1 MEAIC
6 LEESQNTRTFAT
18 SRFGQCDAPWE
29 QPLDAPPPI
38 KNKEAERIAVMEAIV
53 TEAVHAMA
61 REVAA
66 KALRES
72 AFALQR
78 LAWPAELTTPNL
90 WTEKQHAP
98 AALHFVFVNA
108 RASNGPAALSPRVQL
123 PTAINFFVRVKFQRV
138 GFPFPPGVSKHYLHT
153 ARMQAG
159 HVSAGLVA
167 RIAFDARHVIG
178 LLKHQHL
185 TLCQLVLEVP
195 STESV
200 NPGLQPTKL
209 SFHPCHACQLHMGGA
224 RLQPREPDPTCEH
237 SHAVNILAGPTS
249 PTPGAAAA
257 ASPKDSTRGNAVT
270 GNAVTGSAVAGSA
283 VAGSA
288 PRLIVPSAVTG
299 NTVTGSAVSGSA
311 PRLIVPVWPVV
322 GARAGRAD
330 PLLIV
335 PPRQDSIFGTFGS
348 SDGRFGAALASF
360 RVDMIAPSAAIKEA
374 SREAASARSKSRAI
388 LVSACGAKSARLA
401 STARPTGKRG
411 PRAGAV
417 TSMGAVT
424 GAGVVPGAG
433 AGTSTD
439 QTAKASTFRSASL
452 GTLVQPATP
461 DRTPHPSA
469 RLLGKELQVGA
480 TIGATRRSGSATT
493 GSGQAQ
499 EASPKAPPS
508 IPPSPLFDRTA
519 PTTAPKVPSAL
530 SARLRPDAHDGR

>member
-1 MEAIC
+1 MEAIF

-29 QPLDAPPPI
+29 QPPDAPPPI
-38 KNKEAERIAVMEAIV
+38 KNKEATRIAVMEAIV

-78 LAWPAELTTPNL
+78 FAWPVELTTPNL

-224 RLQPREPDPTCEH
+224 RLQPR
-237 SHAVNILAGPTS
+237 GPTS
-249 PTPGAAAA
+249 PTPAAAAA

-270 GNAVTGSAVAGSA
+270 GSAVTGSAVTD
-283 VAGSA
+283 
-288 PRLIVPSAVTG
+288 SAVT
-299 NTVTGSAVSGSA
+299 GSA

-335 PPRQDSIFGTFGS
+335 PPRQRSIFGTFGS

-374 SREAASARSKSRAI
+374 SREAASARSKSSAI
-388 LVSACGAKSARLA
+388 LASACEAPSWAKSARLA

-417 TSMGAVT
+417 TSRGAVT
-424 GAGVVPGAG
+424 GAGVVPGAS
-433 AGTSTD
+433 AVTSTG
-439 QTAKASTFRSASL
+439 QTARASTFRSASL
-452 GTLVQPATP
+452 GTLVQPATS
-461 DRTPHPSA
+461 DRAPLPSA
-469 RLLGKELQVGA
+469 RLLGKELEG
-480 TIGATRRSGSATT
+480 GATRRSGSAAT
-493 GSGQAQ
+493 GSG
-499 EASPKAPPS
+499 PN
-508 IPPSPLFDRTA
+508 
-519 PTTAPKVPSAL
+519 
-530 SARLRPDAHDGR
+530 

>member
-1 MEAIC
+1 MEAIF

-29 QPLDAPPPI
+29 QPPDAPPPI
-38 KNKEAERIAVMEAIV
+38 KNKEATRIAVMEAIV

-78 LAWPAELTTPNL
+78 LAWPVELTTPNL

-108 RASNGPAALSPRVQL
+108 RASNGPAALSPLVQL

-224 RLQPREPDPTCEH
+224 RLQPRGPY
-237 SHAVNILAGPTS
+237 GPTS
-249 PTPGAAAA
+249 PTPAAAAA
-257 ASPKDSTRGNAVT
+257 ASPKDSTRGS
-270 GNAVTGSAVAGSA
+270 AVTGSAVTGSA
-283 VAGSA
+283 VTGSA
-288 PRLIVPSAVTG
+288 PR
-299 NTVTGSAVSGSA
+299 
-311 PRLIVPVWPVV
+311 RIVPVWPVV

-335 PPRQDSIFGTFGS
+335 PPRQRSIFGTFGS

-374 SREAASARSKSRAI
+374 SREAASARSKSSAI
-388 LVSACGAKSARLA
+388 LASACEAPSWAKSARLA

-417 TSMGAVT
+417 TSRGAVT
-424 GAGVVPGAG
+424 GAGVVPGAS
-433 AGTSTD
+433 AVTSTG
-439 QTAKASTFRSASL
+439 QTARASTFRSASL

-461 DRTPHPSA
+461 DRTPLPSA
-469 RLLGKELQVGA
+469 RLLGKELEV
-480 TIGATRRSGSATT
+480 GATRRSGSATT

-499 EASPKAPPS
+499 EASPN
-508 IPPSPLFDRTA
+508 
-519 PTTAPKVPSAL
+519 
-530 SARLRPDAHDGR
+530 

>member
-1 MEAIC
+1 MEAPSGRMEAIGHRTHIDAS
-6 LEESQNTRTFAT
+6 LKDIPTEVPVEESQTRPVTT

-29 QPLDAPPPI
+29 QPPVAPSPI
-38 KNKEAERIAVMEAIV
+38 KKKEAKRIAVMEAIV
-53 TEAVHAMA
+53 TEAVDAMA

-72 AFALQR
+72 ALALHR

-108 RASNGPAALSPRVQL
+108 RASNGPAALSPRLQL
-123 PTAINFFVRVKFQRV
+123 PTAISFFVRVKFQRV

-153 ARMQAG
+153 ARRQAG
-159 HVSAGLVA
+159 LGLVA

-224 RLQPREPDPTCEH
+224 RLQPRAH
-237 SHAVNILAGPTS
+237 GPTS
-249 PTPGAAAA
+249 PTPAAAAA
-257 ASPKDSTRGNAVT
+257 ASPKDSTKGSAVT
-270 GNAVTGSAVAGSA
+270 GSAVTGSAVAGSA

-288 PRLIVPSAVTG
+288 VA
-299 NTVTGSAVSGSA
+299 GSAVAGSA

-335 PPRQDSIFGTFGS
+335 PPRQNSIFGTFGS

-360 RVDMIAPSAAIKEA
+360 RVDTIVPSAAIKEA
-374 SREAASARSKSRAI
+374 FREAGSARSKSSAI
-388 LVSACGAKSARLA
+388 LASACYTCGAKSSHLA
-401 STARPTGKRG
+401 STARLTGKRG
-411 PRAGAV
+411 PRVSAVTSAGAV
-417 TSMGAVT
+417 TSTGAVT
-424 GAGVVPGAG
+424 GAGAV
-433 AGTSTD
+433 TSTG
-439 QTAKASTFRSASL
+439 QTPRATTFRSASL

-461 DRTPHPSA
+461 DRTPLPWA
-469 RLLGKELQVGA
+469 RLLGKELEVGA
-480 TIGATRRSGSATT
+480 RGRSSRWELEVGATRRSGSTTT
-493 GSGQAQ
+493 GSGQAR
-499 EASPKAPPS
+499 E
-508 IPPSPLFDRTA
+508 
-519 PTTAPKVPSAL
+519 PSATPTIL
-530 SARLRPDAHDGR
+530 CS

>member
-1 MEAIC
+1 MEAIF

-29 QPLDAPPPI
+29 QPPDASPPI
-38 KNKEAERIAVMEAIV
+38 KNKEAKRIAVMEAIV

-224 RLQPREPDPTCEH
+224 RLQPRGPY
-237 SHAVNILAGPTS
+237 GPTS
-249 PTPGAAAA
+249 PTPAAAAA
-257 ASPKDSTRGNAVT
+257 ASPKDSTRGS
-270 GNAVTGSAVAGSA
+270 AVTGSAV
-283 VAGSA
+283 
-288 PRLIVPSAVTG
+288 
-299 NTVTGSAVSGSA
+299 TGSAVTGSA

-335 PPRQDSIFGTFGS
+335 PPRQRSIFGTFGS

-374 SREAASARSKSRAI
+374 SREAASARSKSSAI
-388 LVSACGAKSARLA
+388 LASACEAPSWAKSARLA

-417 TSMGAVT
+417 TSRGAVT
-424 GAGVVPGAG
+424 GAGVVPGASTV
-433 AGTSTD
+433 TSTG
-439 QTAKASTFRSASL
+439 QTARASTFRSASL

-461 DRTPHPSA
+461 DRTPLPSA
-469 RLLGKELQVGA
+469 RLLGKELEV
-480 TIGATRRSGSATT
+480 GATRRSGSAAT
-493 GSGQAQ
+493 GSDQAQ
-499 EASPKAPPS
+499 EASPN
-508 IPPSPLFDRTA
+508 
-519 PTTAPKVPSAL
+519 
-530 SARLRPDAHDGR
+530 

>member
-1 MEAIC
+1 MEAVGHISAS
-6 LEESQNTRTFAT
+6 LKDIPTEVPVEESQTRPVAT

-29 QPLDAPPPI
+29 QPPVAPSPM
-38 KNKEAERIAVMEAIV
+38 KKKEAKRIAVMEAIV
-53 TEAVHAMA
+53 TEAVDAMA

-66 KALRES
+66 KVLRES
-72 AFALQR
+72 ALALHR

-108 RASNGPAALSPRVQL
+108 RASNGPAALSPRLQL
-123 PTAINFFVRVKFQRV
+123 PTAISFFVRVKFQRV

-159 HVSAGLVA
+159 LGLVA
-167 RIAFDARHVIG
+167 RMAFDARHVIG

-224 RLQPREPDPTCEH
+224 RLQPRAH
-237 SHAVNILAGPTS
+237 GPTS
-249 PTPGAAAA
+249 PTPAAAAA
-257 ASPKDSTRGNAVT
+257 ASPKDSTKGSAVT
-270 GNAVTGSAVAGSA
+270 GSAVTGSAVTDSAVTGSAVTGSAVA
-283 VAGSA
+283 
-288 PRLIVPSAVTG
+288 
-299 NTVTGSAVSGSA
+299 GSA

-335 PPRQDSIFGTFGS
+335 PPRQNSIFGTFGS

-360 RVDMIAPSAAIKEA
+360 RVDTIVPSAAIKEA
-374 SREAASARSKSRAI
+374 FREAGSARSKSSAI
-388 LVSACGAKSARLA
+388 LASACGAKSSHLA
-401 STARPTGKRG
+401 STARLTGKRG
-411 PRAGAV
+411 PRVSAVTSAGAV
-417 TSMGAVT
+417 TSTGAVT
-424 GAGVVPGAG
+424 GAGAV
-433 AGTSTD
+433 TSTG
-439 QTAKASTFRSASL
+439 QTPRATTFRSASL

-461 DRTPHPSA
+461 DRTPLPWA
-469 RLLGKELQVGA
+469 RLLGKELEV
-480 TIGATRRSGSATT
+480 GATRRSGSTTT

-499 EASPKAPPS
+499 EASPKAPLS
-508 IPPSPLFDRTA
+508 MPPSFLLHHGADVVHVVDDIEAAT
-519 PTTAPKVPSAL
+519 PTILCS
-530 SARLRPDAHDGR
+530 

>member
-1 MEAIC
+1 MEAIF

-29 QPLDAPPPI
+29 QPPDASPPI
-38 KNKEAERIAVMEAIV
+38 KNKEAKRIAVMEAIV

-224 RLQPREPDPTCEH
+224 RLQPRGPY
-237 SHAVNILAGPTS
+237 GPTS
-249 PTPGAAAA
+249 PTPAAAAA
-257 ASPKDSTRGNAVT
+257 ASPKDSTRGS
-270 GNAVTGSAVAGSA
+270 AVTGSAVTGSA
-283 VAGSA
+283 
-288 PRLIVPSAVTG
+288 
-299 NTVTGSAVSGSA
+299 VTGSAVTGSAVTGSAVTGSA

-335 PPRQDSIFGTFGS
+335 PPRQRSIFGTFGS

-374 SREAASARSKSRAI
+374 SREAASARSKSSAI
-388 LVSACGAKSARLA
+388 LASACEAPSWAKSARLA

-417 TSMGAVT
+417 TSRGAVT
-424 GAGVVPGAG
+424 GAGVVPGASTV
-433 AGTSTD
+433 TSTG
-439 QTAKASTFRSASL
+439 QTARASTFRSASL
-452 GTLVQPATP
+452 GTLVQPATS
-461 DRTPHPSA
+461 DRTPLPSA
-469 RLLGKELQVGA
+469 RLLGKELEV
-480 TIGATRRSGSATT
+480 GATRRSGSAAT
-493 GSGQAQ
+493 GSDQAQ
-499 EASPKAPPS
+499 EASPN
-508 IPPSPLFDRTA
+508 
-519 PTTAPKVPSAL
+519 
-530 SARLRPDAHDGR
+530 

>member
-1 MEAIC
+1 MEAIF
-6 LEESQNTRTFAT
+6 LESSQNTRTFAT

-29 QPLDAPPPI
+29 QPPDAPPPI
-38 KNKEAERIAVMEAIV
+38 KNKEATRIAVMEAIV

-78 LAWPAELTTPNL
+78 LAWPAELTTPHL

-98 AALHFVFVNA
+98 VALHFVFVNA
-108 RASNGPAALSPRVQL
+108 RASNCPAALSPRAQL

-224 RLQPREPDPTCEH
+224 RLQPRGPY
-237 SHAVNILAGPTS
+237 GPTS
-249 PTPGAAAA
+249 PTPAAAAA

-270 GNAVTGSAVAGSA
+270 GSAVTGSAVT
-283 VAGSA
+283 V
-288 PRLIVPSAVTG
+288 SAVTDS
-299 NTVTGSAVSGSA
+299 TVTGSA

-335 PPRQDSIFGTFGS
+335 PPRQRSIFGTFGS

-374 SREAASARSKSRAI
+374 SREAASARSKSSAI
-388 LVSACGAKSARLA
+388 LASACEAPSWAKSARLA

-417 TSMGAVT
+417 TSRGAVT
-424 GAGVVPGAG
+424 GAGVVPGAS
-433 AGTSTD
+433 AVTSTG
-439 QTAKASTFRSASL
+439 QTARASTFRSASL

-461 DRTPHPSA
+461 DRTPLPSA
-469 RLLGKELQVGA
+469 RLLGKELEG
-480 TIGATRRSGSATT
+480 GATRRSGSAAT
-493 GSGQAQ
+493 GSG
-499 EASPKAPPS
+499 PN
-508 IPPSPLFDRTA
+508 
-519 PTTAPKVPSAL
+519 
-530 SARLRPDAHDGR
+530 

>member
-1 MEAIC
+1 LEARPALRCGMEAIF

-29 QPLDAPPPI
+29 QPPDAPPPI
-38 KNKEAERIAVMEAIV
+38 KNKEATRIAVMEAIV

-108 RASNGPAALSPRVQL
+108 RASNGPAALSNVQL

-224 RLQPREPDPTCEH
+224 RLQPRGPY
-237 SHAVNILAGPTS
+237 GPTS
-249 PTPGAAAA
+249 PTPAAAAA

-270 GNAVTGSAVAGSA
+270 GNAVTGSAV
-283 VAGSA
+283 
-288 PRLIVPSAVTG
+288 
-299 NTVTGSAVSGSA
+299 TGSAVTDSAVTGSA

-335 PPRQDSIFGTFGS
+335 PPRQRSIFGTFGS

-374 SREAASARSKSRAI
+374 SREAASARSKSSAI
-388 LVSACGAKSARLA
+388 LASACEAPSWAKSARLA

-417 TSMGAVT
+417 TSRGAVT
-424 GAGVVPGAG
+424 GAGVVPGAS
-433 AGTSTD
+433 AVTSTG
-439 QTAKASTFRSASL
+439 QTARASTFRSASL

-461 DRTPHPSA
+461 DRTPLPSA
-469 RLLGKELQVGA
+469 RLLGKELEV
-480 TIGATRRSGSATT
+480 GATRRSGSAAT

-499 EASPKAPPS
+499 EASPKA
-508 IPPSPLFDRTA
+508 
-519 PTTAPKVPSAL
+519 
-530 SARLRPDAHDGR
+530 H

>member
-1 MEAIC
+1 MEAIR

-18 SRFGQCDAPWE
+18 SRFGQCDATWE
-29 QPLDAPPPI
+29 QSPDAPPPI
-38 KNKEAERIAVMEAIV
+38 KNKEAKRIAVMEAIV
-53 TEAVHAMA
+53 TEAVHAIA

-224 RLQPREPDPTCEH
+224 RLQPREH
-237 SHAVNILAGPTS
+237 GPTS
-249 PTPGAAAA
+249 PTPAAAAA

-270 GNAVTGSAVAGSA
+270 DSAVTGSAVTD
-283 VAGSA
+283 
-288 PRLIVPSAVTG
+288 SAVT
-299 NTVTGSAVSGSA
+299 GSA

-335 PPRQDSIFGTFGS
+335 PPRQHSIFGTFGS

-374 SREAASARSKSRAI
+374 SREAASARSKSSAI
-388 LVSACGAKSARLA
+388 LASACEAPSWAKSARLA

-417 TSMGAVT
+417 TSRGAVT
-424 GAGVVPGAG
+424 GAGVVPGAS
-433 AGTSTD
+433 AVTSMGK
-439 QTAKASTFRSASL
+439 TAKASTFRSASL
-452 GTLVQPATP
+452 GTLVQPATS
-461 DRTPHPSA
+461 DRTPLPSA
-469 RLLGKELQVGA
+469 RLLGKELEV
-480 TIGATRRSGSATT
+480 GATRRSGSATT

-499 EASPKAPPS
+499 EASPN
-508 IPPSPLFDRTA
+508 
-519 PTTAPKVPSAL
+519 
-530 SARLRPDAHDGR
+530 